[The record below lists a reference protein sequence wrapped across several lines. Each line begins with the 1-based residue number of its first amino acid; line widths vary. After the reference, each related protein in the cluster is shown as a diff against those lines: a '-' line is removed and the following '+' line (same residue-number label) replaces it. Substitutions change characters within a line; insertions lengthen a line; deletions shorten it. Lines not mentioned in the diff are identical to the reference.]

1 MSTAALR
8 SAVEYCAAVK
18 GFDPQNT
25 IVGLTFDPSGTL
37 TIAGQG
43 QGAHVHRVVACDPY
57 DARPAFFLGVSA
69 AELRTAVKTA
79 PGDTTTIA
87 LEPADN
93 GGVRIDMRSGRWR
106 IRIATHNPD
115 TTNQLVPRPVP
126 EPGPPADAD
135 AHALLCAIRR
145 VAFSASHDEARP
157 NLCGVCVTGGGVV
170 STDGHRLT
178 YATCE
183 RTGVR
188 DGARNVIVSVESIPH
203 FPAGEAH
210 SVAFTDKHL
219 FVEFES
225 GRACL
230 SLVDGVFPDFRAVMP
245 SLADMAN
252 MPTVVAE
259 RQLLLGVVSRVGRGA
274 SAKTKNVRLQ
284 FDGEAGGE
292 ATILASSAC
301 PDRGIEQEETL
312 GVTMLRSNGTAKVG
326 FNFDYVCDAL
336 KCLDCDNATLH
347 YRDALSPAVLTDN
360 DAVWCVVMPMRL

>member
-57 DARPAFFLGVSA
+57 DAHPAFFLGVSA

-87 LEPADN
+87 ID
-93 GGVRIDMRSGRWR
+93 GDRIDMRSGRWR

-115 TTNQLVPRPVP
+115 TTSQLVPRPVP

-135 AHALLCAIRR
+135 AHALLSAIKR
-145 VAFSASHDEARP
+145 VAFSANRDEARP

-183 RTGVR
+183 RTGVHEGVR
-188 DGARNVIVSVESIPH
+188 TVIVSVESIPH

-210 SVAFTDKHL
+210 SVAFTDKHM

-230 SLVDGVFPDFRAVMP
+230 SLVDGKFPDFEQVMP
-245 SLADMAN
+245 SRADMAK

-259 RQLLLGVVSRVGRGA
+259 RQLLLGVVSRMGRGA
-274 SAKTKNVRLQ
+274 DAKTKNVRFQ
-284 FDGEAGGE
+284 IEGEPGGE
-292 ATILASSAC
+292 ATILASSVSI
-301 PDRGIEQEETL
+301 DRGIEQTETL
-312 GVTMLRSNGTAKVG
+312 DVTMLRSNGIAKVG
-326 FNFDYVCDAL
+326 FNFEYVVDAL
-336 KCLDCDNATLH
+336 KCLDCDNVTVH
-347 YRDALSPAVLTDN
+347 YQDALTGAVFTDG
-360 DAVWCVVMPMRL
+360 DEIRCVIMPMRL